1 MVGTGSAARGTRA
14 EARGNEQAGTHASRE
29 GAGAVN
35 ETWDDE
41 TWDEETGRATEVAG
55 AAGRRRAAD
64 TKAGTADMDLRPR
77 TPAGSAPNP
86 EEG

>member
-1 MVGTGSAARGTRA
+1 MGRQRDVKRRDVGRR
-14 EARGNEQAGTHASRE
+14 
-29 GAGAVN
+29 
-35 ETWDDE
+35 D
-41 TWDEETGRATEVAG
+41 GRATEVAG

-64 TKAGTADMDLRPR
+64 AKAGTADMDLRPR